1 MIEKRR
7 EEMKAERGGEERE
20 REREREDKRKGVPMK
35 SIIVILVCIVTIL
48 MYVDSVMYVALL
60 E

>member
-7 EEMKAERGGEERE
+7 EEMKAERGEERE